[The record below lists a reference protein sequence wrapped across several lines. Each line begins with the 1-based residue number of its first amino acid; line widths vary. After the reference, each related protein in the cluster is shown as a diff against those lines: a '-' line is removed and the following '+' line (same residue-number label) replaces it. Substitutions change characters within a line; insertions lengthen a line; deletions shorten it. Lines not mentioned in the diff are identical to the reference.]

1 MNWLSM
7 KFRYKLKGTARWCL
21 NYKSGWLSIGRW
33 IVRWNTQYIF
43 DPKENYTLFS
53 IGQVKKHKA

>member
-1 MNWLSM
+1 M

-53 IGQVKKHKA
+53 IGQVKKHNA